1 MNWLHLQ
8 NLRQYFT
15 DPWWR
20 ILIEMLL
27 IGMVV
32 YGVVRFLRGT
42 RGARLLKG
50 IALLLVVSYL
60 IVQLAD
66 SALQLHRIVYLY
78 GVFLQYATFAV
89 LIVFQPELRRAIMR
103 LGETRLFRGFSSQ
116 ISEEI
121 NELVQSTNYLSRRKI
136 GALIAIERETGLGGI
151 AESGTRINADL
162 SAPLLNTIF
171 YPNSALHDLGV
182 VISGGRIAFAGVQ
195 FPLAEEGMLEREL
208 GSRHRAAVGLS
219 NETDAVVIVVSE
231 QTGDVSIAERGV
243 LLRKL
248 TPEALRG
255 ILNEL
260 LGGAEAKPVDFSPPS
275 EEPPPTEKKTDDK
288 TVPLDV
294 KAN

>member
-1 MNWLHLQ
+1 MKWLSLH
-8 NLRQYFT
+8 NLTQYFA

-20 ILIEMLL
+20 IAIEMFL

-50 IALLLVVSYL
+50 IALLLVFLYL
-60 IVQLAD
+60 IVQLV
-66 SALQLHRIVYLY
+66 SRALHLDRIIFLY

-89 LIVFQPELRRAIMR
+89 VIVFQPELRRAIMR
-103 LGETRLFRGFSSQ
+103 LGETRLFRGFSDQ

-121 NELVQSTNYLSRRKI
+121 NELVQSASYLSKRKI

-151 AESGTRINADL
+151 AESGTHINADL
-162 SAPLLNTIF
+162 TAPLLNTIF
-171 YPNSALHDLGV
+171 YPNTPLHDLGV
-182 VISGGRIAFAGVQ
+182 VISGGRIAYAGVQ
-195 FPLAEEGMLEREL
+195 FPLAEEGTLEREL

-219 NETDAVVIVVSE
+219 NETDAVVLVVSE

-248 TPEALRG
+248 TPDALRG
-255 ILNEL
+255 MLNEL
-260 LGGAEAKPVDFSPPS
+260 LGGADAKPMDFNSDPPEAPS
-275 EEPPPTEKKTDDK
+275 ADDERPAVLK
-288 TVPLDV
+288 E
-294 KAN
+294 